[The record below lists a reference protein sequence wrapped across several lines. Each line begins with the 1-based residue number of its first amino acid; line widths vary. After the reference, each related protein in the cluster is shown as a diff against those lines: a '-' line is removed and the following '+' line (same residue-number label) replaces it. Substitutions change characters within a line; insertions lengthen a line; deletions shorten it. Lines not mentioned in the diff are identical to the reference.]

1 MGKEKVPSWEGKKK
15 MFKDGDPDVFRGFNF
30 QTWKNM
36 TEGERAMWTEF
47 SEVARAPIPKEVI
60 DFKAKVKAANKPAV
74 QEVTHPISLEE
85 VETEFTTATYTREN
99 VSSYETEEPDE
110 LKAVKDELVERG
122 IKFSYNSKLET
133 LKKKLADADNTE

>member
-1 MGKEKVPSWEGKKK
+1 MVKTKVPSWEGKKK

-36 TEGERAMWTEF
+36 TDGERAMWTEF

-60 DFKAKVKAANKPAV
+60 DFKKKTEPLIPKDFDD
-74 QEVTHPISLEE
+74 EE
-85 VETEFTTATYTREN
+85 VE
-99 VSSYETEEPDE
+99 VDEPDE

>member
-1 MGKEKVPSWEGKKK
+1 MVKTKVPSWEGKKK

-60 DFKAKVKAANKPAV
+60 DFKKKVKAANKPTV
-74 QEVTHPISLEE
+74 QEVTHPISLED
-85 VETEFTTATYTREN
+85 VEAEFTTATYT
-99 VSSYETEEPDE
+99 YETDEPDE
-110 LKAVKDELVERG
+110 LETVKAELVERG

-133 LKKKLADADNTE
+133 LKKKLADADYSE